1 MSQGRGIARFGA
13 FSGVVA
19 LSTMLGCAGTPVAR
33 FDTPRPRILQ
43 AVARQD
49 ISHGTPFSSPDFG
62 FELDK
67 PAGNDWAVATNV
79 VSPEGR
85 PIPVVVAH
93 PESGAQIVIQVS
105 DPVDTPKTLAY
116 MLRQKLQA
124 EQHLDLGT
132 PAKVT
137 MDSGADA
144 YGFDFAVK
152 GEAKGRVAVIACGDQ
167 IILVVASW
175 PVNAN
180 GQIVRDIDGVVR
192 SVRTVSGTIRTSVRP
207 DKASLPEGPA
217 RERSPVPSSQ
227 ASSPP
232 GRRTSHSPAAPSD
245 PTRCRA
251 TRGS

>member
-1 MSQGRGIARFGA
+1 MWKRHGIARFGA

-19 LSTMLGCAGTPVAR
+19 LSAVMACAAVPVAQQPA
-33 FDTPRPRILQ
+33 PRPRIIQ
-43 AVARQD
+43 AVARQELAR
-49 ISHGTPFSSPDFG
+49 GEPFSSPDFG

-67 PAGNDWAVATNV
+67 PAGKDWAVATNV

-105 DPVDTPKTLAY
+105 DPVDSPKTLAF

-132 PAKVT
+132 PARVD

-144 YGFDFAVK
+144 YGFSFAVK
-152 GEAKGRVAVIACGDQ
+152 GEANGRVAVISCGDE

-180 GQIVRDIDGVVR
+180 VQIVRDIDGVVR
-192 SVRTVSGTIRTSVRP
+192 SVRAVSGTIRTSIRP
-207 DKASLPEGPA
+207 DKA
-217 RERSPVPSSQ
+217 
-227 ASSPP
+227 
-232 GRRTSHSPAAPSD
+232 
-245 PTRCRA
+245 
-251 TRGS
+251 

>member
-1 MSQGRGIARFGA
+1 MARPDLA
-13 FSGVVA
+13 K
-19 LSTMLGCAGTPVAR
+19 
-33 FDTPRPRILQ
+33 
-43 AVARQD
+43 
-49 ISHGTPFSSPDFG
+49 GTPFSAPELG
-62 FELDK
+62 FEIDK

-93 PESGAQIVIQVS
+93 PQSGAQIVIQVS
-105 DPVDTPKTLAY
+105 DPVDTPKTLAF

-124 EQHLDLGT
+124 EQHLDLGA
-132 PAKVT
+132 PSRVN

-152 GEAKGRVAVIACGDQ
+152 GEAKGRVAVISCGDE

-192 SVRTVSGTIRTSVRP
+192 SVRTASGTIRTSVRP
-207 DKASLPEGPA
+207 DKA
-217 RERSPVPSSQ
+217 
-227 ASSPP
+227 
-232 GRRTSHSPAAPSD
+232 
-245 PTRCRA
+245 
-251 TRGS
+251 